1 MAKKESPFKL
11 DIDSAKK
18 LGNTLRLLR
27 ESNNRTFLDISKKTD
42 IDISTLFKLEQG
54 EILRVNFFMLKKIT
68 EYYNI
73 NPIDLLIIT
82 NIMTEKDV
90 FNYLPKSK
98 FNQRNIPIFST
109 FSNFKKNE
117 VSFYIHSPFSFSETL
132 KGVVFNNEL
141 FILDTSFS
149 ETNSNDTFVFDI
161 DRLFVFSKLHI
172 LENKFFLK
180 DIFSEEN
187 YIIQYSKNKIIGK
200 ILYSITSFA
209 DYKFE
214 K

>member
-18 LGNTLRLLR
+18 LGNTLKLLR

-82 NIMTEKDV
+82 NIMKEKDV
-90 FNYLPKSK
+90 FNYLPKNK
-98 FNQRNIPIFST
+98 FKHQHIYIMLLIKKLNIMFFNQ
-109 FSNFKKNE
+109 
-117 VSFYIHSPFSFSETL
+117 
-132 KGVVFNNEL
+132 
-141 FILDTSFS
+141 
-149 ETNSNDTFVFDI
+149 
-161 DRLFVFSKLHI
+161 
-172 LENKFFLK
+172 
-180 DIFSEEN
+180 
-187 YIIQYSKNKIIGK
+187 
-200 ILYSITSFA
+200 
-209 DYKFE
+209 
-214 K
+214 